1 MKRTIVTLLD
11 DLDNDVTAAETIEFM
26 IDGEVFEIDLSDKNA
41 SKFRDQL
48 EPWRSA
54 ARRTAGGRRR
64 QRQGIPPRDRAYSMA
79 VREWARTNG
88 HSVSTRGRI
97 PAKTVNAYEAANS

>member
-1 MKRTIVTLLD
+1 MKRTTVTLLD

-64 QRQGIPPRDRAYSMA
+64 QRQGVPRDRAYSMA

-97 PAKTVNAYEAANS
+97 PAKTVSAYEAANS